1 MPTIERLIERH
12 GPLMTIGAVAE
23 ILSRSPE
30 GLRFTM
36 RGVSPLARA
45 LRAARVKIGRR
56 ILFRTAAVAELI
68 DRGTESSTESVE
80 AVA

>member
-1 MPTIERLIERH
+1 MPTVDRLIERH

-36 RGVSPLARA
+36 RGASPLAQA
-45 LRAARVKIGRR
+45 LRAARVRIGRR
-56 ILFRTAAVAELI
+56 VLFRTAGVAELI
-68 DRGTESSTESVE
+68 DRGTESSADSIG